1 MGKTSTTVQFEDH
14 QIEWLTEK
22 SLSRSLKIGKRIS
35 VSEINREVVQQAIDR
50 EKVEAKKNV

>member
-1 MGKTSTTVQFEDH
+1 MRLTSTSVQFEGH
-14 QIEWLTEK
+14 QLEWLTEK
-22 SLSRSLKIGKRIS
+22 SLERSLKIGKRIS